1 MRTSNNASSQ
11 IAIPSFLNTSTIST
25 YSSRI
30 VVVYQSYIHLL
41 YNVKTCRAG
50 PELAQNSHW
59 TLLGPQPPQPARPAR
74 QGRQTRQAPALLLG
88 PSSWASKNPPLPMKS
103 SNSWRWSWPS
113 FFIFLLLDHIGSIS
127 EKNFEVPEQGSKLV
141 QLCCNPSTK
150 ATIYG
155 DRPSLSRSL
164 HQLAKVKILGPHPG
178 SWPLNRRVT
187 IWLMLELPKSTALH
201 LLGHTISFSCL
212 HQGLPKPT

>member
-88 PSSWASKNPPLPMKS
+88 PSSWASKIHHCRWKAPTPGDGVGLLFS
-103 SNSWRWSWPS
+103 SFFYWIILDQFQKRILRFQSRGPSWFNSAAIRQPKPQSTETVLRCPGLCTSWP
-113 FFIFLLLDHIGSIS
+113 
-127 EKNFEVPEQGSKLV
+127 
-141 QLCCNPSTK
+141 
-150 ATIYG
+150 
-155 DRPSLSRSL
+155 R
-164 HQLAKVKILGPHPG
+164 
-178 SWPLNRRVT
+178 
-187 IWLMLELPKSTALH
+187 
-201 LLGHTISFSCL
+201 
-212 HQGLPKPT
+212 